1 LKVLVAEDNLINQ
14 KLILALLGKRGHAA
28 VVTANGLEALSQ
40 WQTEKFDLIFMDVQ
54 MPEMDGLTATRQ
66 IRQAEEA
73 CGLHIPIVAMTARAM
88 AGDRERCLEAG
99 MDDYITKPLNR
110 VSLDKVLT
118 ACMQTTSVAPASSTQ
133 EDSLHGV
140 DVKDIE
146 DVLNVMH
153 PAARQE
159 NNAPHPTGSD
169 WPDPAH

>member
-1 LKVLVAEDNLINQ
+1 
-14 KLILALLGKRGHAA
+14 
-28 VVTANGLEALSQ
+28 VTANGLEALSQ